1 VGVVALADFGSTYTK
16 LSLVDREEGR
26 LLARAEAPTSIDTDL
41 MDGYGA
47 ALAVAKESLT
57 SPVEIEHELAVS
69 SAGGGLRVAAVGLVA
84 DLTAAAARQA
94 ALNAGARVVSVL
106 AGNLDAAQLDE
117 LEAARPEIVLFAGG
131 TDGGQAELVLE
142 NARRLAARELGGYA
156 VVACNAAVAEEAA
169 ELLRAAGTEATVAAN
184 VMPRLGQLEIESAR
198 EAILGVFLEHVIGG
212 KGLSASPEF
221 ERMVKMPTPEAV
233 LEATRLLSRGAD
245 GIPGVG
251 DVMVVDVGG
260 ATTDVHSDRAAEAA
274 TPGIEGPLLPA
285 PLTLRTVEGDLGL
298 RAGAAG
304 VLAVDGRFVTE
315 HADTDEDSIRQGV
328 LSRSEHPQWIPLYPD
343 EARLDGLLAIG
354 CTTHAITRHCGT
366 MLLTR
371 GEGGPPTLV
380 REGPD
385 LREVTRIIATGG
397 VFVHRE
403 DGAELLGKALA
414 RRAPRSLAPRD
425 PELRIDA
432 NYVLAAA
439 GLLASLDP
447 GAALRL
453 LRRELA

>member
-1 VGVVALADFGSTYTK
+1 
-16 LSLVDREEGR
+16 
-26 LLARAEAPTSIDTDL
+26 
-41 MDGYGA
+41 
-47 ALAVAKESLT
+47 
-57 SPVEIEHELAVS
+57 
-69 SAGGGLRVAAVGLVA
+69 
-84 DLTAAAARQA
+84 
-94 ALNAGARVVSVL
+94 
-106 AGNLDAAQLDE
+106 
-117 LEAARPEIVLFAGG
+117 
-131 TDGGQAELVLE
+131 
-142 NARRLAARELGGYA
+142 
-156 VVACNAAVAEEAA
+156 
-169 ELLRAAGTEATVAAN
+169 
-184 VMPRLGQLEIESAR
+184 
-198 EAILGVFLEHVIGG
+198 
-212 KGLSASPEF
+212 
-221 ERMVKMPTPEAV
+221 
-233 LEATRLLSRGAD
+233 
-245 GIPGVG
+245 
-251 DVMVVDVGG
+251 
-260 ATTDVHSDRAAEAA
+260 
-274 TPGIEGPLLPA
+274 
-285 PLTLRTVEGDLGL
+285 
-298 RAGAAG
+298 
-304 VLAVDGRFVTE
+304 
-315 HADTDEDSIRQGV
+315 
-328 LSRSEHPQWIPLYPD
+328 
-343 EARLDGLLAIG
+343 LDGLLAIG